1 MTRIDF
7 IAQEKLKKL
16 ENVQFSLSD
25 AWENTEFGVFLDE
38 NGMIGNFFE
47 LVAWFCISLFKKR
60 KNRKLNAT
68 SSCTTESARN
78 FQCVI
83 LSRMVT
89 PRKNEHTEKTNTPKK
104 RCRFAEMI
112 FLEKLIFFCFRWK
125 NRETDFLVFLEK
137 PRPERNSW
145 PLQYCA
151 TSPWLRAWRSTL
163 FF

>member
-25 AWENTEFGVFLDE
+25 AWENTEFGAFLDE

-83 LSRMVT
+83 LSRMAT
-89 PRKNEHTEKTNTPKK
+89 PRKNEHTEKNAVDLPKWFFSK
-104 RCRFAEMI
+104 SW
-112 FLEKLIFFCFRWK
+112 FFCFRWK